1 MTYSYS
7 TSPVFVSE
15 GQTVRFKFKAPSQ
28 WNTTSSVRILIG
40 EQETT
45 WYITTI
51 PEDFA
56 PDPYPFKTLNDAD
69 TGVMYV
75 YADGSRPGEDIV
87 TVTGLTTST
96 EASVAVTGSLVA
108 NVSNFAIRVKKVSD
122 GETVFGNWVLPTPG
136 SLTVENTDEI
146 QIKLLSNPIPGLLT
160 YIDVTIGTRTERWVI
175 NTKVVPPNIPVPFP
189 DFDDLFNQPLA
200 TAVYSNILQVQG
212 LNDTAIISST
222 NNNLYVGVSDN
233 NTFFTDGNGYEI
245 LDNTVFELVTN
256 NPAPTINNGQYL
268 QLYVITENTAGAV
281 SSNPLS
287 IGDESSGSIWTV
299 TNGNF
304 PSTTPKDFSFVNQID
319 VLEGALIAS
328 DPAPDPNDPPG
339 GISELGTNVEVDV
352 VLVSSTSS
360 NDSGGDEPRIKIQ
373 YAEGGESS
381 VGLFPTKVN
390 NGDRIVLYNKSSE
403 TFSTALTP
411 SVVSTTIKVGQRV
424 LNPWSITTN
433 SGPDTDADYP
443 IPNNLTNQVPGT
455 EVLSSI
461 IAVTG
466 INRPITINATNGATI
481 SIDFAT
487 PVAGP
492 VTFDPT
498 IHSSFRVFITS
509 DGNLFTLDA
518 GGQVIAGQKETTVT
532 VGTGTPNQF
541 TWKVSN
547 YSVAPP
553 PPEIKGSW
561 YSKKGSLLLEGLV
574 ESLGPITAAGTGYTT
589 GNTTR
594 VSTSSSGSGTGL
606 TVNIDADGSG
616 NIISVAIA
624 NGGSG
629 YTGSE
634 VITITGSGNGDAT
647 IPVATVANPMV
658 IESKEDGHA
667 IGTIVAIL
675 KQPNG
680 SYGVLDG
687 SITSRYPGYFEC
699 SGQILDKDDYPFLF
713 DVIGYD
719 YGGSGNSF
727 QLPDYRNRKLVGT
740 GVVNGNKASS
750 AQVPV
755 SGGASVYEPGG
766 LGGWWY
772 VDDVDVAGDNPYEII
787 VSDDTTDTTGIQSNF
802 FSLGTVKTVFDSD
815 IVQDVEFT
823 IASSGSVTAQVGP
836 LLDTAVNVPAHTHLY
851 VAAVPDGLTGDPLI
865 EWGTRGSS
873 ILNMHN
879 VSAGLGQSTAPIFVD
894 AGDNQLSS
902 NPNPIVQAWL
912 ARLDNYSGAQFERE
926 WDDISGTAT
935 LESLVTTLIQSISP
949 STTDPNDSAARRS
962 LQITA
967 NTWWPSPYSGVSDS
981 YLTNVGIQGTFY
993 DVGGTA
999 GQGARNVSAV
1009 IDTDQTFVRVDSYV
1023 PPIVDGDNNSIT
1035 ETHSHFITTQA
1046 VTDLD
1051 TDYSYGNQSGV
1062 GNGKVGLGSAQESLN
1077 LTFTQADVGM
1087 ELNPGT
1093 FTLNTSIKKP
1103 IPDVVFSPTRTV
1115 PLAPEFH
1122 KAKYII
1128 KAF

>member
-28 WNTTSSVRILIG
+28 WNTTQSVNIQIG
-40 EQETT
+40 EQTT
-45 WYITTI
+45 VWYITTI

-56 PDPYPFKTLNDAD
+56 PDPYPFQTLNDAA

-75 YADGSRPGEDIV
+75 YGDGSRPGEDII
-87 TVTGLTTST
+87 TISGLTAST
-96 EASVAVTGSLVA
+96 EASVSVTGSLVA
-108 NVSNFAIRVKKVSD
+108 NDANFSVRVKKVSD
-122 GETVFGNWVLPTPG
+122 AETVFGAWFLPTPG

-146 QIKLLSNPIPGLLT
+146 QIRLISNSIPGLAT
-160 YIDVTIGTRTERWVI
+160 YVDLTIGARTERWVI
-175 NTKVVPPNIPVPFP
+175 NTAVVPPNVPVPFP
-189 DFDDLFNQPLA
+189 DFDDLSNQPLN

-212 LNDTAIISST
+212 LNDTAIITST
-222 NNNLYVGVSDN
+222 NSNLYVGVSDN
-233 NTFFTDGNGYEI
+233 NTFFTDGNGYQI
-245 LDNTVFELVTN
+245 LDNTVFELVTT

-268 QLYVITENTAGAV
+268 QLYIVTENTAGAV

-287 IGDESSGSIWTV
+287 IGDQSNGSIWSV

-304 PSTTPKDFSFVNQID
+304 PSTTPKNFSFVNQTD
-319 VLEGALIAS
+319 VLEDALIAS
-328 DPAPDPNDPPG
+328 AAAPDPNGTPG
-339 GISELGTNVEVDV
+339 SISELGTNVEVDV

-360 NDSGGDEPRIKIQ
+360 NGSGGDEPRIKIQ

-381 VGLFPTKVN
+381 IGLFPTKVN
-390 NGDRIVLYNKSSE
+390 NGDRIILYNRSSE
-403 TFSTALTP
+403 TFSTSLVP
-411 SVVSTTIKVGQRV
+411 SVVTTTIKVGQREI
-424 LNPWSITTN
+424 LPWSITTN

-466 INRPITINATNGATI
+466 INRPITINATNGGLI

-498 IHSSFRVFITS
+498 IHTSFRVFITT
-509 DGNLFTLDA
+509 DGNLFTLD
-518 GGQVIAGQKETTVT
+518 GNGQVTAGQKETTVS
-532 VGTGTPNQF
+532 VGTGSPNQF
-541 TWKVSN
+541 IWQVSN

-553 PPEIKGSW
+553 PPELKGSW
-561 YSKKGSLLLEGLV
+561 YSKKGAYV
-574 ESLGPITAAGTGYTT
+574 D
-589 GNTTR
+589 
-594 VSTSSSGSGTGL
+594 SSG
-606 TVNIDADGSG
+606 
-616 NIISVAIA
+616 AIK
-624 NGGSG
+624 
-629 YTGSE
+629 
-634 VITITGSGNGDAT
+634 
-647 IPVATVANPMV
+647 
-658 IESKEDGHA
+658 ESKEDGHA

-680 SYGVLDG
+680 SYGTLDG
-687 SITSRYPGYFEC
+687 STTSRYPGYFEC
-699 SGQILDKDDYPFLF
+699 SGQTLDKDDYPFLF

-719 YGGSGNSF
+719 YGGADNNF

-740 GVVNGNKASS
+740 GVVDGNKASS

-787 VSDDTTDTTGIQSNF
+787 VSDDTTDTTGTQSNF
-802 FSLGTVKTVFDSD
+802 FSLGTVKTVLDAD
-815 IVQDVEFT
+815 IVQDVDFT
-823 IASSGSVTAQVGP
+823 IASTGSVTAQVGP
-836 LLDTAVNVPAHTHLY
+836 LLDTSVNVPSHTHLY

-865 EWGTRGSS
+865 EWGVRGSS
-873 ILNMHN
+873 KLPMHT
-879 VSAGLGQSTAPIFVD
+879 VAAGLGQGSEQIFTD
-894 AGDNQLSS
+894 GGDNQLQS
-902 NPNPIVQAWL
+902 NPDPVVTAWL
-912 ARLDNYSGAQFERE
+912 ARLAQLSPLFEQE
-926 WDDISGTAT
+926 WDDIDSTAS
-935 LESLVTTLIQSISP
+935 LESIVTTLIRSISP
-949 STTDPNDSAARRS
+949 STTLPDVATARVS
-962 LQITA
+962 TTLTA
-967 NTWWPSPYSGVSDS
+967 NTWWPSPYSAVSDS
-981 YLTNVGIQGTFY
+981 YLTNVGISGSFY
-993 DVGGTA
+993 DVGGAA

-1009 IDTDQTFVRVDSYV
+1009 IDTDQTFVRVDSYT
-1023 PPIVDGDNNSIT
+1023 PPIVDGDSTSTT
-1035 ETHSHFITTQA
+1035 ETHAHLITTQP
-1046 VTDLD
+1046 VVDLD
-1051 TDYSYGNQSGV
+1051 TDYTYGNQSGA
-1062 GNGKVGLGSAQESLN
+1062 GTGKEGLGSAQSSLN

>member
-1 MTYSYS
+1 MTYSFS
-7 TSPVFVSE
+7 NTPVYVSE

-28 WNTTSSVRILIG
+28 WNTTQSVTIQIG
-40 EQETT
+40 EQTT
-45 WYITTI
+45 VWYITTI

-56 PDPYPFKTLNDAD
+56 PDPYPFQTLDDAD
-69 TGVMYV
+69 AGIMYV
-75 YADGSRPGEDIV
+75 YGDGSRPGESILTIV
-87 TVTGLTTST
+87 GLTTST
-96 EASVAVTGSLVA
+96 EASVTVTGSAPAL
-108 NVSNFAIRVKKVSD
+108 SENFSIRYKKVSD
-122 GETVFGNWVLPTPG
+122 GETEFSDWQLPNPG
-136 SLTVENTDEI
+136 ALTVKNTDQI
-146 QIKLLSNPIPGLLT
+146 QTRLKSNSIPGLSSYVDL
-160 YIDVTIGTRTERWVI
+160 TIGARSERWTI
-175 NTKVVPPNIPVPFP
+175 NAKVTPPNVPVPFP
-189 DFDDLFNQPLA
+189 DFDDLTNQPLN
-200 TAVYSNILQVQG
+200 TAVYSNIIQVQG
-212 LNDTAIISST
+212 LNDTAIIAST
-222 NNNLYVGVSDN
+222 NSNLYVGVSDT
-233 NTFFTDGNGYEI
+233 NTFFTDTNGYEI
-245 LDNTVFELVTN
+245 LSNTVFELVSDV
-256 NPAPTINNGQYL
+256 PAPTINNGQYL
-268 QLYVITENTAGAV
+268 QLYIVTENTAGAV

-287 IGDESSGSIWTV
+287 IGDGASGSIWSV
-299 TNGNF
+299 SNGNF
-304 PSTTPKDFSFVNQID
+304 PSTTPKDFSFVNQTD
-319 VLEGALIAS
+319 VLEDALIAS
-328 DPAPDPNDPPG
+328 APAPDPNDTPG
-339 GISELGTNVEVDV
+339 SISELGTNVEVDV

-381 VGLFPTKVN
+381 IGLFPTKVN
-390 NGDRIVLYNKSSE
+390 NGDRIVLYNRSSE
-403 TFSTALTP
+403 TFSTALVP
-411 SVVSTTIKVGQRV
+411 SVVTTTIKVGQQV
-424 LNPWSITTN
+424 INPWSITTN

-498 IHSSFRVFITS
+498 IHTSFRVFITT
-509 DGNLFTLDA
+509 DGNLFTLDG
-518 GGQVIAGQKETTVT
+518 GGQVTAGQTETTVSI
-532 VGTGTPNQF
+532 GTGSPNQF
-541 TWKVSN
+541 IWQVSN

-553 PPEIKGSW
+553 PPELKGSW
-561 YSKKGSLLLEGLV
+561 YSKKGAYV
-574 ESLGPITAAGTGYTT
+574 D
-589 GNTTR
+589 
-594 VSTSSSGSGTGL
+594 SSG
-606 TVNIDADGSG
+606 
-616 NIISVAIA
+616 AIK
-624 NGGSG
+624 
-629 YTGSE
+629 
-634 VITITGSGNGDAT
+634 
-647 IPVATVANPMV
+647 
-658 IESKEDGHA
+658 ESKEDGHA

-680 SYGVLDG
+680 SYGTLDG

-699 SGQILDKDDYPFLF
+699 SGQTLDKDDYPFLF

-719 YGGSGNSF
+719 YGGAGNNF

-740 GVVNGNKASS
+740 GVVDGNRASS

-787 VSDDTTDTTGIQSNF
+787 VSDDTTDTTGTQSNF
-802 FSLGTVKTVFDSD
+802 FSLGTVKTVFDAD
-815 IVQDVEFT
+815 IAQDIDFT
-823 IASSGSVTAQVGP
+823 IASTGSVTAQVGP
-836 LLDTAVNVPAHTHLY
+836 LLDTSVNVPSHTHLY

-865 EWGTRGSS
+865 EWGVRGSS
-873 ILNMHN
+873 ILPMHT
-879 VSAGLGQSTAPIFVD
+879 VAAGLGQGNGQVYTD
-894 AGDNQLSS
+894 AGDTQLQS
-902 NPNPIVQAWL
+902 NPDPIVTAWIAKL
-912 ARLDNYSGAQFERE
+912 AQYSPDFEKE
-926 WDDISGTAT
+926 WDDIASTES
-935 LESLVTTLIQSISP
+935 LESIVTTLIRSISP
-949 STTDPNDSAARRS
+949 STTDPNVSSARVS
-962 LQITA
+962 TTLTA
-967 NTWWPSPYSGVSDS
+967 NTWWPSPYSGLSDS
-981 YLTNVGIQGTFY
+981 YLTNVGIAGSFY

-1009 IDTDQTFVRVDSYV
+1009 IDTDQTFVRVDSYT
-1023 PPIVDGDNNSIT
+1023 PPIVDGDNSSTT
-1035 ETHSHFITTQA
+1035 ETHAHLITTQA
-1046 VTDLD
+1046 VVDLD
-1051 TDYSYGNQSGV
+1051 TDYTYGNQSGA
-1062 GNGKVGLGSAQESLN
+1062 GSGKEGLGSAQTSLN

>member
-7 TSPVFVSE
+7 NTPVYVSE

-28 WNTTSSVRILIG
+28 WNTTQSVNIQIG
-40 EQETT
+40 EQTT
-45 WYITTI
+45 VWYITTI

-56 PDPYPFKTLNDAD
+56 PDPYPFQTLNDAD

-75 YADGSRPGEDIV
+75 YGDGSRPGEDIV
-87 TVTGLTTST
+87 TITGLTTST
-96 EASVAVTGSLVA
+96 EASVSVTGSLVA
-108 NVSNFAIRVKKVSD
+108 NDANFSVRVKKVSD
-122 GETVFGNWVLPTPG
+122 AETVFGSWFLPTPG

-146 QIKLLSNPIPGLLT
+146 QIRLISNSIPGLAT
-160 YIDVTIGTRTERWVI
+160 YVDLTIGARTERWVI
-175 NTKVVPPNIPVPFP
+175 NTAVVPPNVPVPFP
-189 DFDDLFNQPLA
+189 DFDDLTNQPLN
-200 TAVYSNILQVQG
+200 TAVYSNIIQVQG
-212 LNDTAIISST
+212 LNDTAIIAST
-222 NNNLYVGVSDN
+222 NSNLYVGVSDT
-233 NTFFTDGNGYEI
+233 NTFFTDTNGYEI
-245 LDNTVFELVTN
+245 LSNTVFELVSDV
-256 NPAPTINNGQYL
+256 PAPTINNGQYL
-268 QLYVITENTAGAV
+268 QLYIVTENTAGAV

-287 IGDESSGSIWTV
+287 IGDEASGSIWSV
-299 TNGNF
+299 TNGDF
-304 PSTTPKDFSFVNQID
+304 PSTTPDNFSFVNKTD
-319 VLEGALIAS
+319 VLEDALIAS
-328 DPAPDPNDPPG
+328 DPTPLPN
-339 GISELGTNVEVDV
+339 GITGLGTGTEVDV

-381 VGLFPTKVN
+381 IGLFPTKAN
-390 NGDRIVLYNKSSE
+390 NGDKIVLYNRSSE
-403 TFSTALTP
+403 TFSTSLTP

-424 LNPWSITTN
+424 INPWSITTN

-498 IHSSFRVFITS
+498 IHTSFRVFITT
-509 DGNLFTLDA
+509 DGNLFTLDG
-518 GGQVIAGQKETTVT
+518 GGQVTAGQTETTVSI
-532 VGTGTPNQF
+532 GTGSPNQF
-541 TWKVSN
+541 IWQVSN

-553 PPEIKGSW
+553 PPELKGSW
-561 YSKKGSLLLEGLV
+561 YSKKGAYVDSNG
-574 ESLGPITAAGTGYTT
+574 
-589 GNTTR
+589 
-594 VSTSSSGSGTGL
+594 
-606 TVNIDADGSG
+606 
-616 NIISVAIA
+616 AIK
-624 NGGSG
+624 
-629 YTGSE
+629 
-634 VITITGSGNGDAT
+634 
-647 IPVATVANPMV
+647 
-658 IESKEDGHA
+658 ESKEDGHA

-680 SYGVLDG
+680 SYGTLDG

-699 SGQILDKDDYPFLF
+699 SGQTLDKDDYPFLF

-719 YGGSGNSF
+719 YGGAGNNF
-727 QLPDYRNRKLVGT
+727 QIPDYRNRKLVGT
-740 GVVNGNKASS
+740 GVVDGNRASS

-755 SGGASVYEPGG
+755 GGGASVYEPGG

-787 VSDDTTDTTGIQSNF
+787 VSDDTTDTTGTQSNF
-802 FSLGTVKTVFDSD
+802 FSLGTVKTVFDAD
-815 IVQDVEFT
+815 IAQDIDFT
-823 IASSGSVTAQVGP
+823 IASTGSVTAQVGP
-836 LLDTAVNVPAHTHLY
+836 LLDTSVNVPSHTHLY

-865 EWGTRGSS
+865 EWGVRGSS
-873 ILNMHN
+873 ILPMHT
-879 VSAGLGQSTAPIFVD
+879 VAAGLGQSSQQVFTD
-894 AGDNQLSS
+894 AGDTQLQS
-902 NPNPIVQAWL
+902 NPDPIVTAWI
-912 ARLDNYSGAQFERE
+912 ARLAQFSPDFEKE
-926 WDDISGTAT
+926 WDDIASTAS
-935 LESLVTTLIQSISP
+935 LESIVTTLIRSISP
-949 STTDPNDSAARRS
+949 ATTDPNNSGARVS
-962 LQITA
+962 TTLTA
-967 NTWWPSPYSGVSDS
+967 NTWWPSPYSGLSDS
-981 YLTNVGIQGTFY
+981 YLTNVGIAGSFY

-1009 IDTDQTFVRVDSYV
+1009 IDTDQTFVRVDSYT
-1023 PPIVDGDNNSIT
+1023 PPIVDGDNSSTT
-1035 ETHSHFITTQA
+1035 ETHAHLITTQA
-1046 VTDLD
+1046 VVDLD
-1051 TDYSYGNQSGV
+1051 TDYTHGNQSGA
-1062 GNGKVGLGSAQESLN
+1062 GSGKEGLGSAQTSLN